1 MPNSPARLIGY
12 HLDLKGTQFKP
23 DYGPQLLD
31 DLASQ
36 GINAILIE
44 YEDMFPYVGVD
55 IAYDR
60 ATVWSKKTLAQFL
73 ARAKRNGI
81 DVIPLQQSLAHFEYL
96 FRWQR
101 YRKFALNAAYPSTV
115 NVRDPKAKA
124 FIRGLLQQVLD
135 AHGDSKYIHLGMDEG
150 QLTRGPKA
158 FKHSEVLD
166 TFFSYLHEVLDWVKP
181 SGIKPMIASDM
192 LEDHFDQPARFKG
205 LADKVILTPWDYGT
219 TASPWTQARIDGNR
233 VSKQWLDEPDNMSA
247 PGIGDGTPFF
257 EDWSPTI
264 KKIVKP
270 FMTPDGKRIRGIVQ
284 ADLWKTMGFTC
295 VGMTGVR
302 SSWHLTVMPRFV
314 HQLDNIK
321 TWCEVAKR
329 TNMLGVI
336 ATSWA
341 RGTSFCPPNFSVDLT
356 WHTLGRFSEGMGGK
370 PKPFFAG
377 VELKKV
383 DRIVK
388 TLGRCRVDW
397 SREATVIKE
406 MRSLTP
412 KLKSHRYEWESL
424 ALSAELFSLRRRLE
438 YYISEVE
445 YFHSNHRP
453 NEGEWVRRLAD
464 QASGLKEIAV
474 MRKRLVTHF
483 GKRFY
488 GQHFEEWIVDVLDL
502 HERRLKECRVESRRK
517 LKLARKVY
525 SR

>member
-1 MPNSPARLIGY
+1 
-12 HLDLKGTQFKP
+12 
-23 DYGPQLLD
+23 
-31 DLASQ
+31 
-36 GINAILIE
+36 
-44 YEDMFPYVGVD
+44 
-55 IAYDR
+55 
-60 ATVWSKKTLAQFL
+60 
-73 ARAKRNGI
+73 
-81 DVIPLQQSLAHFEYL
+81 
-96 FRWQR
+96 
-101 YRKFALNAAYPSTV
+101 
-115 NVRDPKAKA
+115 
-124 FIRGLLQQVLD
+124 
-135 AHGDSKYIHLGMDEG
+135 
-150 QLTRGPKA
+150 
-158 FKHSEVLD
+158 
-166 TFFSYLHEVLDWVKP
+166 
-181 SGIKPMIASDM
+181 
-192 LEDHFDQPARFKG
+192 
-205 LADKVILTPWDYGT
+205 
-219 TASPWTQARIDGNR
+219 
-233 VSKQWLDEPDNMSA
+233 
-247 PGIGDGTPFF
+247 
-257 EDWSPTI
+257 
-264 KKIVKP
+264 
-270 FMTPDGKRIRGIVQ
+270 
-284 ADLWKTMGFTC
+284 
-295 VGMTGVR
+295 
-302 SSWHLTVMPRFV
+302 
-314 HQLDNIK
+314 
-321 TWCEVAKR
+321 
-329 TNMLGVI
+329 MLGVI

-412 KLKSHRYEWESL
+412 KLKAHRYEWESL

-502 HERRLKECRVESRRK
+502 HERRLKECRVESMRK